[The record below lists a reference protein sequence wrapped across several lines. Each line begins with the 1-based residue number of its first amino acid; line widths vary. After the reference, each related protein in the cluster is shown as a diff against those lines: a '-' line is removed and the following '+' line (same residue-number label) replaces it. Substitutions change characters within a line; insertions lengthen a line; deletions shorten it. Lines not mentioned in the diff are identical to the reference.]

1 MGLCLDLFGFFE
13 EVSICSTLYFL
24 LMQVCHAR
32 VSTPSAQLGL
42 PELQLGIIPGMGGTL
57 KSQHG
62 LACDIIS
69 SHTSLCVLL
78 TFGLNMS
85 TLCAAP
91 VSFGKRLPCSCS
103 YFHFTYGI
111 QRKQKKNGRSICRRM
126 EEI

>member
-62 LACDIIS
+62 LACDII
-69 SHTSLCVLL
+69 
-78 TFGLNMS
+78 F
-85 TLCAAP
+85 
-91 VSFGKRLPCSCS
+91 S
-103 YFHFTYGI
+103 YFPVCTSYLWSKHEYIVRCTCLLWKEATVFLFIFPFYLWDT
-111 QRKQKKNGRSICRRM
+111 KEAK
-126 EEI
+126 EEW

>member
-1 MGLCLDLFGFFE
+1 
-13 EVSICSTLYFL
+13 
-24 LMQVCHAR
+24 MQVCHAR

-62 LACDIIS
+62 LACDIIF
-69 SHTSLCVLL
+69 SHTPLCVLL

-91 VSFGKRLPCSCS
+91 LSFWKEATVFLFIFLF
-103 YFHFTYGI
+103 YLWDT
-111 QRKQKKNGRSICRRM
+111 KEAK
-126 EEI
+126 EEW